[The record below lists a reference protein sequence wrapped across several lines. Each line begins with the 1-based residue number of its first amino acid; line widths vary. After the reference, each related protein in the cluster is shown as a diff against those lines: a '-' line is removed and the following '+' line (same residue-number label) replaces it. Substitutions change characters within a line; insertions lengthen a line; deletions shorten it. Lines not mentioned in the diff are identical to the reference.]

1 MKIAV
6 MSLYRTGSKLLANQ
20 LAEQNSLEVE
30 HGALSYAVPNASNV
44 VDETLIDLENVTDN
58 STKVLQGHWDAF
70 NSPLLAD
77 IKTELDTN
85 YTIHTISRDAH
96 DFVYSAFIFR
106 HIRDNFSLELLR
118 QSYYGQSPSISPFTI
133 DLTRITD
140 FANYIQSQYDIA
152 ETFTISETHQYSS
165 FFTEEELSAKKAY
178 LRGNI
183 INIDEVD
190 EAIATQIMPIVSGSS
205 LNLLS

>member
-20 LAEQNSLEVE
+20 LAEQNSLDVE
-30 HGALSYAVPNASNV
+30 HGALSYAVPTASNV
-44 VDETLIDLENVTDN
+44 VDETLIDLQAVTDN
-58 STKVLQGHWDAF
+58 STKVFQGQWEAF

-85 YTIHTISRDAH
+85 YTIHTTSREAH
-96 DFVYSAFIFR
+96 DFLYSAFTFR
-106 HIRDNFSLELLR
+106 HVRDNLSLELVE
-118 QSYYGQSPSISPFTI
+118 QSRTGQSPSISPFTI
-133 DLTRITD
+133 DLTRIAD
-140 FANYIQSQYDIA
+140 YAEWLQSQYDIA

-190 EAIATQIMPIVSGSS
+190 EAIATHITPIVSGSS